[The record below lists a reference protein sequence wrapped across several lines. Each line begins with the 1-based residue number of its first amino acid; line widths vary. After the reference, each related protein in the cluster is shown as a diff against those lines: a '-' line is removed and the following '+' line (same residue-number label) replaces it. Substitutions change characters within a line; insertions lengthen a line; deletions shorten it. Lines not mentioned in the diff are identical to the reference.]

1 MQDGIRLFVRPRGTA
16 SAAIRV
22 VFAVGAFVLPQTAR
36 AESVS
41 AKLDALVA
49 AYPDAL
55 AGHDG
60 HSIRWRDGTVMAVS
74 GGKPHKTY
82 DQLLNHASILDQL
95 RLPYPRGKLTRPP
108 AVNDDPGRFRNQAF
122 LIKMYGDCRRGGV
135 RRHLTAIRWLP
146 LTWGHRIYVTRI
158 NGMARRLRAVSAEID
173 ALPAH
178 IKRAAYPIGGT
189 LSCRTVP
196 DTSRLS
202 MHSYAAAIDLN
213 TALSDYWLWRRSA
226 GRNPYRNRMPQ
237 QIVDIFERHG
247 FIWGGK
253 WYHYDT
259 MHFEYRPELLGMR
272 RH

>member
-1 MQDGIRLFVRPRGTA
+1 MHSLYIGLQFRHLPR
-16 SAAIRV
+16 
-22 VFAVGAFVLPQTAR
+22 AR
-36 AESVS
+36 AEVVRVRASPVGQPQAARAQTVS

-49 AYPDAL
+49 AYPHAL

-60 HSIRWRDGTVMAVS
+60 ASIRWKDGTVMAAS
-74 GGKPHKTY
+74 EGKSDQTFE
-82 DQLLNHASILDQL
+82 QLLNHASILDQL

-122 LIKMYGDCRRGGV
+122 FIKMYGDCRKGEV

-146 LTWGHRIYVTRI
+146 RSWGRRIYVTRI
-158 NGMARRLRAVSAEID
+158 NGVARRLRAVSAAID
-173 ALPAH
+173 ALPMR
-178 IKRAAYPIGGT
+178 IKRAAFPIGGT
-189 LSCRTVP
+189 LSCRTVA
-196 DTSRLS
+196 DTRRLS

-213 TALSDYWLWRRSA
+213 TAVSDYWLWRKTT
-226 GRNPYRNRMPQ
+226 GHIPYRNRMPQ

-272 RH
+272 GR